1 MSPYR
6 FAFTL
11 SITLLPWL
19 IGSAFA
25 QTTVDEASADSV
37 LLDEIIVT
45 ASKVPL
51 PLRETAK
58 PVQIIPRE
66 EIRRSAGRDL
76 SQLLQAQAGIVV
88 NGAFSNPG
96 KEKNIYLRGA
106 NSEYTLILIDGQP
119 VGDPTGLSGSFD
131 LRFMPLEQI
140 ERIEILKGSQ
150 STLYGPDAIAGV
162 INIITRS
169 PAADQ
174 PVGLYGSVSYGSLN
188 TQEGTIGGRG
198 TVGGFGYNVH
208 YQRYATD
215 GISEATAPSDTLR
228 FDRDGA
234 ERDAVQAN
242 FDIQV
247 SSQIQFCPYF
257 RYSAFNGDFD
267 GGSFSDAANTSTLRL
282 YNPGLQAEVDLESV
296 VIRAN
301 YGYTRT
307 ARTFS
312 TTFGE
317 SALDGLLHNSDVYVT
332 APLTDYLQLTGGVN
346 HQRQQMLDTATVIVN
361 PATDL
366 ISPYATVLLKGL
378 AGFNAELGYRLNYHS
393 EYGSNSIFSVAP
405 AYQITNQMRA
415 FAAYTTGFKVPTL
428 FQLYDVRYGNQALQP
443 QRSRTLE
450 VGSEVFVGNGYIT
463 AQATYFRRH
472 IRDVVLFTPVS
483 YINQDEQDG
492 SGVELQVA
500 WQLRNQWRISAQYT
514 YLNGKTTTR
523 GSQEQD
529 STFSNLLRRPRHSL
543 TAAVLYQPISRLNLS
558 VQAQYQGERSDLA
571 FDPVTFAPS
580 EVVLD
585 GFVLVNAH
593 ADYQL
598 SPSLTFFTDLRNIT
612 NADYTEVYGFNTLDF
627 NLQAGVQFRWL

>member
-1 MSPYR
+1 MQPMSYR
-6 FAFTL
+6 
-11 SITLLPWL
+11 ITLATVFFLAASVAL
-19 IGSAFA
+19 A
-25 QTTVDEASADSV
+25 QTNSDST
-37 LLDEIIVT
+37 LLEEVVVT

-58 PVQIIPRE
+58 PVQIVPRE

-96 KEKNIYLRGA
+96 KDKNIYLRGA

-131 LRFMPLEQI
+131 LRFMPLEHV

-169 PAADQ
+169 PAADS
-174 PVGLYGSVSYGSLN
+174 PIGLYGSASYGSLN
-188 TQEGTIGGRG
+188 TREGNVGLRG
-198 TVGGFGYNVH
+198 TVGRFGYNVH
-208 YQRYATD
+208 YQQYATD

-234 ERDAVQAN
+234 ERNAVQAN
-242 FDIQV
+242 FDVKV
-247 SSQIQFCPYF
+247 SPQLQLRPYF
-257 RYSAFNGDFD
+257 RYSAFDSDFD
-267 GGSFSDAANTSTLRL
+267 GGSFSDAANTNTLRL
-282 YNPGLQAEVDLESV
+282 YNPGLQAEVVLKPV

-307 ARTFS
+307 ARTFN

-317 SALDGLLHNSDVYVT
+317 SALDGLLHNSDTYVT
-332 APLTDYLQLTGGVN
+332 APLTDHLQLTGGIN
-346 HQRQQMLDTATVIVN
+346 HQRQQILDTAAVVTD

-366 ISPYATVLLKGL
+366 VSPYATVLLKGL
-378 AGFNAELGYRLNYHS
+378 AGFNAELGYRFNYHS
-393 EYGSNSIFSVAP
+393 EYGSNSTFSVAP
-405 AYQITNQMRA
+405 AYQLTDQVRA
-415 FAAYTTGFKVPTL
+415 FASYTTGFKVPTL
-428 FQLYDVRYGNQALQP
+428 FQLYDIRYGNQTLQP
-443 QRSRTLE
+443 QRSRTVELGGE
-450 VGSEVFVGNGYIT
+450 VYADHGDIT

-472 IRDVVLFTPVS
+472 IQDVVLFTPIG

-492 SGVELQVA
+492 QGVELQAA
-500 WQLRNQWRISAQYT
+500 WQIGDQWRISAQYT
-514 YLNGKTTTR
+514 YLDGETTTR

-543 TAAVLYQPISRLNLS
+543 SATVRYQPVAKLKLS

-580 EVVLD
+580 EVVLK
-585 GFVLVNAH
+585 GFVLLNAH
-593 ADYQL
+593 AGYQL
-598 SPSLTFFTDLRNIT
+598 TPSLTFFADVRNLT
-612 NADYTEVYGFNTLDF
+612 NADYTEVYGFNTLDV
-627 NLQAGVQFRWL
+627 NLQAGVQFRWP

>member
-19 IGSAFA
+19 IGSTFA
-25 QTTVDEASADSV
+25 QTTGDEASADSV

-96 KEKNIYLRGA
+96 KDKNIYLRGA

-131 LRFMPLEQI
+131 LRFVPLEHI

-169 PAADQ
+169 SAADQ
-174 PVGLYGSVSYGSLN
+174 PIGLYGSVSYGSLN
-188 TQEGTIGGRG
+188 TREGNVGLRG

-242 FDIQV
+242 FDIPV
-247 SSQIQFCPYF
+247 SPQIQLRPYF
-257 RYSAFNGDFD
+257 RYSAFDSEFD
-267 GGSFSDAANTSTLRL
+267 GGSFSDAANTNTLRL
-282 YNPGLQAEVDLESV
+282 YNPGVQAEVDLESV
-296 VIRAN
+296 VVRAN

-307 ARTFS
+307 ARTFD
-312 TTFGE
+312 TAFGE
-317 SALDGLLHNSDVYVT
+317 NALDGLLHNSDVYVT
-332 APLTDYLQLTGGVN
+332 APLTDFLQLTGGVN
-346 HQRQQMLDTATVIVN
+346 HQRQQMLDTATVIID

-366 ISPYATVLLKGL
+366 ISPYATVLFKGL
-378 AGFNAELGYRLNYHS
+378 AGFNAELGYRFNYHS
-393 EYGSNSIFSVAP
+393 AYGSNATFSVAP
-405 AYQITNQMRA
+405 AYQITEQVRA

-428 FQLYDVRYGNQALQP
+428 FQLYDIRFGNQTLQP

-450 VGSEVFVGNGYIT
+450 IGSEVLAGDNVT

-472 IRDVVLFTPVS
+472 IRDVILFTPIG
-483 YINQDEQDG
+483 YINQDEQNG
-492 SGVELQVA
+492 AGVELQAA
-500 WQLRNQWRISAQYT
+500 WQIGGQWRISGQYT
-514 YLNGKTTTR
+514 YLSGETTTP

-543 TAAVLYQPISRLNLS
+543 TAAVRYQPVPRLNLS
-558 VQAQYQGERSDLA
+558 VQAQYQSERSDLA

-585 GFVLVNAH
+585 GFILVNAH

-598 SPSLTFFTDLRNIT
+598 ASSLTFFADLRNIT

-627 NLQAGVQFRWL
+627 NLQAGVQFRLLQ